1 MDNQGTTFQ
10 AKGIAS
16 AKTMRWKDHWYS
28 RGLGMS
34 SMSNWS
40 EK

>member
-28 RGLGMS
+28 RGLDMS
-34 SMSNWS
+34 SMRNWP